1 MLMLMSFRNA
11 LWLRRMQ
18 EQTRRQEDYQ
28 RLNLLADKI
37 VARLNDRTKPPLTD

>member
-11 LWLRRMQ
+11 LWLRRME
-18 EQTRRQEDYQ
+18 EQTRRREDDQ

-37 VARLNDRTKPPLTD
+37 VERLNDRAKSSLTD